1 MEKDKF
7 SATWVSHT
15 SLSDFK
21 KCPRCYYLKNV
32 YKDPKTGHKIQVM
45 SPPLALGQAVHSVIE
60 SLSILPVNKRFDI
73 PLLEK
78 YEQAWENVSG
88 KKGGFRTSDSEYRY
102 KERGAMMLRR
112 VMTNPGPLARL
123 AVKMAQELPFYWLSE
138 QDNIILC
145 GKVDWLEY
153 LPETDT
159 VHIIDFKTSKSEED
173 PSSFQLAIYGLLV
186 KNCQKREVEKV
197 SYWYL
202 EMNDYLT
209 PKDLPDLQA
218 SEKEILKVAKQIKLA
233 RQLDKL
239 SCKDG
244 GCFACRPYEA
254 VLAGQ
259 AEYVGVSELR
269 QDIYIAKES
278 PSAPQDDS
286 MIL

>member
-145 GKVDWLEY
+145 GKVDWL
-153 LPETDT
+153 
-159 VHIIDFKTSKSEED
+159 
-173 PSSFQLAIYGLLV
+173 
-186 KNCQKREVEKV
+186 
-197 SYWYL
+197 
-202 EMNDYLT
+202 
-209 PKDLPDLQA
+209 
-218 SEKEILKVAKQIKLA
+218 
-233 RQLDKL
+233 
-239 SCKDG
+239 
-244 GCFACRPYEA
+244 
-254 VLAGQ
+254 
-259 AEYVGVSELR
+259 
-269 QDIYIAKES
+269 
-278 PSAPQDDS
+278 
-286 MIL
+286 